1 MIKKSLF
8 KLSVAAIL
16 MATVAACSS
25 SDSTTGGGTTGGGT
39 TGDGT
44 SGGGTTGDGT
54 TDGGGAGETGVL
66 TDILD
71 RMGRPGIS
79 TALVADND
87 DKDDYNLE
95 GNPATWESS
104 FTDVLVERI
113 TIIDGL
119 DGVQGNALLGSAS
132 TLASLLVDDRLQIN
146 TSIPE
151 CDIYL
156 ALEIGLGGCG
166 GRTLEADVIN
176 DTLRHLVSQNDPV
189 DDLADND
196 SVFQS
201 DWPFIGLAN

>member
-119 DGVQGNALLGSAS
+119 DGCRVM
-132 TLASLLVDDRLQIN
+132 R
-146 TSIPE
+146 
-151 CDIYL
+151 YW
-156 ALEIGLGGCG
+156 
-166 GRTLEADVIN
+166 
-176 DTLRHLVSQNDPV
+176 DPPV
-189 DDLADND
+189 H
-196 SVFQS
+196 
-201 DWPFIGLAN
+201 